1 MRVSL
6 DIASI
11 ALTVGLAVG
20 VTVGC
25 GRDAGSPVST
35 ASPPPTSGAAR
46 PAEPAT
52 AGQLR
57 TPPAGRVV
65 SIGAAPEGIV
75 VGRSGV
81 GAVAVRNPDGVV
93 LFTAATGVVRRR
105 ISTTA
110 AARHL
115 SLAGPDGPVLV
126 PMEGS
131 NELLQVSLSQGA
143 VVARTTGVGHQPHDA
158 AQTADGTIVVTN
170 ELGGGVVF
178 VRDGQVIGSAPGG
191 PVQPG
196 GVAGVGK
203 YAAVADVRGNG
214 LWVYDGAAQRL
225 AAHGPAG
232 VKLTHV
238 VGLSTDLVALADT
251 DGGAV
256 LIERIEPQISQ
267 VSRIEA
273 PGNPYGLAYDARR
286 ARLYVTLTAS
296 NLMRVI
302 DTTDAATPRIIADV
316 PTVQQPNSVA
326 VDPSSGTVLITGS
339 HPVGQDNLQIVSPD
353 RLPAG

>member
-35 ASPPPTSGAAR
+35 SSPPPTSGAAR

-115 SLAGPDGPVLV
+115 SPVSYTHL
-126 PMEGS
+126 
-131 NELLQVSLSQGA
+131 
-143 VVARTTGVGHQPHDA
+143 R
-158 AQTADGTIVVTN
+158 
-170 ELGGGVVF
+170 
-178 VRDGQVIGSAPGG
+178 
-191 PVQPG
+191 
-196 GVAGVGK
+196 
-203 YAAVADVRGNG
+203 
-214 LWVYDGAAQRL
+214 
-225 AAHGPAG
+225 AHE
-232 VKLTHV
+232 T
-238 VGLSTDLVALADT
+238 
-251 DGGAV
+251 
-256 LIERIEPQISQ
+256 
-267 VSRIEA
+267 
-273 PGNPYGLAYDARR
+273 
-286 ARLYVTLTAS
+286 
-296 NLMRVI
+296 
-302 DTTDAATPRIIADV
+302 
-316 PTVQQPNSVA
+316 
-326 VDPSSGTVLITGS
+326 
-339 HPVGQDNLQIVSPD
+339 
-353 RLPAG
+353 